1 MLNSESR
8 WIIGFLA
15 SVIVMFFWGLI
26 WYRLSAGE
34 LVYDFST
41 HYSRGLFF
49 LEHGGWQGMNYNEY
63 PPGALWYFVFLAA
76 LVPQQYALTGF
87 IVVAMFSNAILSL
100 WFVKWHYEKM
110 GTLAAFIGWFFLLA
124 AGPVLF
130 FRFEILVSIFVVL
143 AWFMAKQQKMSL
155 AGFFLGL
162 GVAMKIYPVI
172 LLPILILET
181 LKKQQKD
188 FFALIGGFI
197 LGVLLPVLAY
207 VLFGGSFG
215 EVFASYQF
223 HGLKPIGVD
232 SLWSSILV
240 VYHFFSGL
248 SLSLVPQYGIYGVTS
263 VLALFPVKILN
274 YAWVLPF
281 GLVFVYIIWRFRKVS
296 YTHPIIPLA
305 LILTYLVFAKVLNIQ
320 YLWWAMSF
328 LPWVLFSY
336 PIKKER
342 LFVGAFAVI
351 VLGLSHIVYPIYFFD
366 LVHWFENQGAI
377 SFVLFIL
384 ILRNIFL
391 LIFLVV
397 ILRWIFVLSRIGEY
411 DIRQTK
417 ISR

>member
-15 SVIVMFFWGLI
+15 SVIIMFFWGLI

-49 LEHGGWQGMNYNEY
+49 LENGGWQGMVYNEY

-76 LVPQQYALTGF
+76 FVPSQHSLGGF
-87 IVVAMFSNAILSL
+87 IIAAMFLNAILL
-100 WFVKWHYEKM
+100 FLFVRWHYEKLGASASFM
-110 GTLAAFIGWFFLLA
+110 SLVFLLA
-124 AGPVLF
+124 SGPVLL
-130 FRFEILVSIFVVL
+130 FRFEVIVGFFVVL
-143 AWFMAKQQKMSL
+143 AWFMAKQQKMSV

-162 GVAMKIYPVI
+162 GAATKIYPVI

-181 LKKQQKD
+181 LKKRQKD
-188 FFALIGGFI
+188 FFALVGGFI

-215 EVFASYQF
+215 EVLASYQF
-223 HGLKPIGVD
+223 HGLKPIGLD

-248 SLSLVPQYGIYGVTS
+248 SLNPVSQYGIYGVTS
-263 VLALFPVKILN
+263 VLALFSIKILN
-274 YAWVLPF
+274 YAWILPF

-296 YTHPIIPLA
+296 YTNPIIPLA
-305 LILTYLVFAKVLNIQ
+305 LILTYLVFAKVLNTQ

-328 LPWVLFSY
+328 LPWVLVSY
-336 PIKKER
+336 PIGRER
-342 LFVGAFAVI
+342 FFVGLFAI
-351 VLGLSHIVYPIYFFD
+351 IILALSHIIYPVYFFD
-366 LVHWFENQGAI
+366 LIHWFQNQGPI
-377 SFVLFIL
+377 SFVVFIL

-391 LIFLVV
+391 LIFLGI
-397 ILRWIFVLSRIGEY
+397 ILRRIFVMSRIGES